1 MPTKS
6 KTTKRRTTVKD
17 IPQAA
22 KALSKGQQKKVK
34 GGFTGGV
41 FVAAGDVNRVA
52 TGDVTG
58 DGKAEIIK
66 RSAPGSS

>member
-6 KTTKRRTTVKD
+6 KSTKRRTKVRD
-17 IPQAA
+17 IPQSA

-41 FVAAGDVNRVA
+41 FVAAGDVN
-52 TGDVTG
+52 GDS
-58 DGKAEIIK
+58 KAEIIK
-66 RSAPGSS
+66 RSALVPSR

>member
-6 KTTKRRTTVKD
+6 KSTKRRTKVRD
-17 IPQAA
+17 IPQSA

-41 FVAAGDVNRVA
+41 FVAAGDVN
-52 TGDVTG
+52 G
-58 DGKAEIIK
+58 DGTGIIK
-66 RSAPGSS
+66 RSAPGSSR